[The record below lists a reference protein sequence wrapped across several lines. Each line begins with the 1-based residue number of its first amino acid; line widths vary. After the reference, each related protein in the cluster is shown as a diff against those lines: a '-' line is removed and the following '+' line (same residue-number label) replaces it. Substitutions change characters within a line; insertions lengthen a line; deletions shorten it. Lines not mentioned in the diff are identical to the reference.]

1 MEEEYRTSSNFHQY
15 INIIK
20 SIIPSS
26 PPTIQFRYESSIHK
40 FDGYM
45 ANFFIGIAQE
55 LVVDRLISNVR
66 ARRTRSGSATYID
79 QRHHGIIA
87 DLLA

>member
-1 MEEEYRTSSNFHQY
+1 
-15 INIIK
+15 
-20 SIIPSS
+20 
-26 PPTIQFRYESSIHK
+26 
-40 FDGYM
+40 M
-45 ANFFIGIAQE
+45 ANVFIGIAQE

-87 DLLA
+87 DLLESKWLIGLDKEKSTLQSTTQYNLILALKPLTWW